1 MDTPTTLLLRVCNNR
16 PHGCTEGVVQ
26 TGSGFGCQGHSR
38 SLRIVPFDRKQN
50 FLYFLFP
57 GPCAYL
63 ASFWSY
69 GEKNEI
75 AEKENWLLWQRLWKI
90 RKSRFRSS
98 STAIAETNGKN
109 RVKIRPVE
117 VEIIGLTKIVKK
129 EIKKYETSV
138 KQMATW

>member
-1 MDTPTTLLLRVCNNR
+1 MHRRSSTNR
-16 PHGCTEGVVQ
+16 KR
-26 TGSGFGCQGHSR
+26 FWLSR
-38 SLRIVPFDRKQN
+38 SLKIITDSAIRQETKFSIFS
-50 FLYFLFP
+50 FP

-75 AEKENWLLWQRLWKI
+75 AEKENWLLWKL